1 MTIDLPLIWAGLIAI
16 AVLMYVILDGFD
28 LGIGILFPAIRKPA
42 HRDVM
47 VNTVAPFWDG
57 NETWLVLGGGGLFA
71 VFPLAYSLL
80 MTAFYVPLIVML
92 LALIFRGVAFEF
104 RFRDPKHKPFWDLSF
119 MVGSIVATFA
129 QGVVLGGFIG
139 GIETADRAYTGGW
152 YDWLTPF
159 SLLTGAALVAGY
171 GLLGACWLIM
181 KTEGDLQARA
191 YRLAW
196 PFFGAVLIAVA
207 GVSLWTPLMHDEI
220 AARWF
225 TWPNMALLSPVPLL
239 VGALAFALV
248 RALRRRYEY
257 QPFLIALGM
266 FVLSYIGLGI
276 SLFPKIVPPSVTIW
290 DAAAPP
296 VSQGFLLVGTL
307 VLLPLILGYTGYVY
321 WVFRGKSRAGEGYH
335 EH

>member
-1 MTIDLPLIWAGLIAI
+1 
-16 AVLMYVILDGFD
+16 
-28 LGIGILFPAIRKPA
+28 
-42 HRDVM
+42 
-47 VNTVAPFWDG
+47 
-57 NETWLVLGGGGLFA
+57 
-71 VFPLAYSLL
+71 
-80 MTAFYVPLIVML
+80 VPLIVML

-104 RFRDPKHKPFWDLSF
+104 RFRDPKHKSFWDLSF
-119 MVGSIVATFA
+119 MAGSIVATFA

-139 GIETADRAYTGGW
+139 GVETAERAYTGGW

-159 SLLTGAALVAGY
+159 SLLTGVALVAGY

-196 PFFGAVLIAVA
+196 PFFGAVLVAVA
-207 GVSLWTPLMHDEI
+207 GVSLWTPLLHAEI

-225 TWPNMALLSPVPLL
+225 TWPNILLLSPVPLL
-239 VGALAFALV
+239 VAALALALV

-266 FVLSYIGLGI
+266 FVLSYLGLGI
-276 SLFPKIVPPSVTIW
+276 SLFPHIVPPSVTIW

-296 VSQGFLLVGTL
+296 VSQGFLLVGAL
-307 VLLPLILGYTGYVY
+307 VLLPVILGYTGYVY
-321 WVFRGKSRAGEGYH
+321 WVFRGKNRAGEGYH